1 MMMNDKPSRL
11 ATFIAELGR
20 RHVGRVAIAYG
31 AVAFVLL
38 QAGEIVLPAFDA
50 PVFALRMLVV
60 LVFLGFPIALAFAWV
75 YEITPRGIRRT
86 PDVDP
91 ELPGR
96 ERPGRILPRLA
107 FLAVTLVTAA
117 GIGWWMV
124 NWDPAESGFLST
136 PADVRL
142 PGGVNPATADPDAPI
157 RSLAVLPFED
167 FSTEP
172 QPEFAAGMHDA
183 LILQLSQIEA
193 LRVIS
198 RTSVVQYA
206 STTRTVPEIGRE
218 LGVQAIVEGSVTRAG
233 DQVRIVVQL
242 INAIT
247 DTHIW
252 SAEYSREL
260 SDIIALQG
268 EVAREIAR
276 EIQAELTPEE
286 EIRFAEAPTVNPEAH
301 EAYLRGRYELS
312 KGTPEGHEAAIV
324 FFEEALE
331 ADSTYGPAY
340 TGLAGSQLLIAMEDT
355 SLIVEVTP
363 GVLEAA
369 GMAIVHADSSPEA
382 RAVVTIIQEHMADA
396 DSLLE
401 EYGIRIQLDSA
412 DFANQ
417 EWQAR
422 FTEIG
427 RQARNI
433 ELAREAKGL
442 RLLPPDKQI
451 AMVQRMKVIGQY
463 DQAERMLKGMLE
475 EDPANTAAW
484 DALEN
489 LYAFQGDYEGAV
501 AIRKARAA
509 REGAASEEVRAA
521 RELGASAVAAREYW
535 TWYLEQL
542 SAKQERGEQ
551 VSQVAYAA
559 AFVALGQQ
567 AVAIDHLERAFEERD
582 RGLGSL
588 FADPIW
594 DPLRDD
600 PRFRTL
606 IRKIRSTR
614 WQKPPPPPK

>member
-1 MMMNDKPSRL
+1 MSNETPSRL
-11 ATFIAELGR
+11 ANFAAELRR

-91 ELPGR
+91 AVSGR

-107 FLAVTLVTAA
+107 FLAVTLITA
-117 GIGWWMV
+117 GGVGWWMI
-124 NWDPAESGFLST
+124 NWDPAESGFLGT

-142 PGGVNPATADPDAPI
+142 PGGVTPASADPDAPI

-193 LRVIS
+193 LRVVS

-206 STTRTVPEIGRE
+206 STTKTMPEIGHE
-218 LGVQAIVEGSVTRAG
+218 LGVQAIVEGSVTKAG

-242 INAIT
+242 INAVT

-260 SDIIALQG
+260 SNIIGLQA
-268 EVAREIAR
+268 EVAGEIAR

-286 EIRFAEAPTVNPEAH
+286 EVRLAEAPAVDPEAH

-312 KGTPEGHEAAIV
+312 KGTPEGHEAAIGY
-324 FFEEALE
+324 FEEALKE
-331 ADSTYGPAY
+331 DSTYGPAY

-355 SLIVEVTP
+355 SVIVDVLP
-363 GVLEAA
+363 VVLEAA
-369 GMAIVHADSSPEA
+369 GKAIVHSDSSPEA
-382 RAVVTIIQEHMADA
+382 QAMVGVIQEQLVNA
-396 DSLLE
+396 DSLLK
-401 EYGIRIQLDSA
+401 EYGIQIRFDSSG
-412 DFANQ
+412 FSNE

-427 RQARNI
+427 RQAQRI
-433 ELAREAKGL
+433 EIAREARALSQLSGD
-442 RLLPPDKQI
+442 RQI
-451 AMVQRMKVIGQY
+451 AMVQRMKAVGQY
-463 DQAERMLKGMLE
+463 EQAEQMLKGMLE
-475 EDPANTAAW
+475 EDPSNAAAW

-489 LYAFQGDYEGAV
+489 FYASQGDTEGAV
-501 AIRKARAA
+501 AIRRARAA
-509 REGAASEEVRAA
+509 REGATAEEVNAA
-521 RELGASAVAAREYW
+521 RELGASHVASREYW
-535 TWYLEQL
+535 TWYLEEL
-542 SAKQERGEQ
+542 TSKEERGEA
-551 VSQVAYAA
+551 VSPVAFAA
-559 AFVALGQQ
+559 AFCALDQTDE
-567 AVAIDHLERAFEERD
+567 AISQLERAFEAKDPR
-582 RGLGSL
+582 LGSV
-588 FADPIW
+588 FDDPIW

-614 WQKPPPPPK
+614 WHRPPPPPK

>member
-1 MMMNDKPSRL
+1 MMTNDRPSRL
-11 ATFIAELGR
+11 ATFIGELRR

-38 QAGEIVLPAFDA
+38 QAGEIILPAFDF
-50 PVFALRMLVV
+50 PVLALRMLVV
-60 LVFLGFPIALAFAWV
+60 LVFLGLPVALAFAWV

-91 ELPGR
+91 AISGR
-96 ERPGRILPRLA
+96 ERPGRLLPRLA

-117 GIGWWMV
+117 GIGWWML
-124 NWDPAESGFLST
+124 NWDPADSGFLT
-136 PADVRL
+136 NPADVRL
-142 PGGVNPATADPDAPI
+142 PGGVTPATADPDAPI

-193 LRVIS
+193 LRVVS
-198 RTSVVQYA
+198 RTSVLQYA
-206 STTRTVPEIGRE
+206 STTRTMPEIGGE
-218 LGVQAIVEGSVTRAG
+218 LGVQAIVEGSVTKAG

-260 SDIIALQG
+260 SNIIGLQG
-268 EVAREIAR
+268 EVAREIAQ

-286 EIRFAEAPTVNPEAH
+286 EVRFAEAPTVNPEAH
-301 EAYLRGRYELS
+301 EAYLRGRYELA
-312 KGTPEGHEAAIV
+312 KGTPEGHEAAV
-324 FFEEALE
+324 GFFEEALE

-355 SLIVEVTP
+355 SVIVNVLP
-363 GVLEAA
+363 VVLEAT
-369 GMAIVHADSSPEA
+369 GKAIFHADSSPEVQA
-382 RAVVTIIQEHMADA
+382 MVGVLQEQLASA

-401 EYGIRIQLDSA
+401 TYGIRIQFDTT
-412 DFANQ
+412 DFTNE

-433 ELAREAKGL
+433 EIAHETKGL
-442 RLLPPDKQI
+442 GQLSPEKQI
-451 AMVQRMKVIGQY
+451 AMAQRMKATGQY
-463 DQAERMLKGMLE
+463 DQAEKMLKAMLQ
-475 EDPANTAAW
+475 EDPSNVAAW

-489 LYAFQGDYEGAV
+489 FYASQGDHEGAV
-501 AIRKARAA
+501 AIRRARAA
-509 REGAASEEVRAA
+509 REGATAEEMSAA
-521 RELGASAVAAREYW
+521 RELGASHIASQEYW
-535 TWYLEQL
+535 AWYLEEL
-542 SAKQERGEQ
+542 SAKEERGEQ

-559 AFVALGQQ
+559 AYCALDQTD
-567 AVAIDHLERAFEERD
+567 ASIAHLERALEAKDPR
-582 RGLGSL
+582 LGSV
-588 FADPIW
+588 FSDPIW

-614 WQKPPPPPK
+614 WQQLPRPPK

>member
-124 NWDPAESGFLST
+124 NWDPAESGFVSNL
-136 PADVRL
+136 ADVRL
-142 PGGVNPATADPDAPI
+142 PGGVTPAAADPDAPI

-183 LILQLSQIEA
+183 LILQLSQIEV

-206 STTRTVPEIGRE
+206 STTKTVPEIGRE
-218 LGVQAIVEGSVTRAG
+218 LGVQAIVEGSVTKAG

-260 SDIIALQG
+260 SDIIGLQG

-324 FFEEALE
+324 FFEESLE
-331 ADSTYGPAY
+331 ADSTFGPAY

-355 SLIVEVTP
+355 SVIFDVMPV
-363 GVLEAA
+363 VLEAA
-369 GMAIVHADSSPEA
+369 GKAIVHADSSPEV
-382 RAVVTIIQEHMADA
+382 RAVVTIIQEHLANA

-401 EYGIRIQLDSA
+401 EYGIRIQLDST
-412 DFANQ
+412 DFSNE

-427 RQARNI
+427 RQAQNI

-463 DQAERMLKGMLE
+463 DQAERMIKGMLE

-509 REGAASEEVRAA
+509 REGAAPEEVRAA
-521 RELGASAVAAREYW
+521 RELGASAVASREYW

-588 FADPIW
+588 FES
-594 DPLRDD
+594 RD
-600 PRFRTL
+600 
-606 IRKIRSTR
+606 
-614 WQKPPPPPK
+614 